1 MELLR
6 EYLDLGVFGILGLMS
21 FLMLWFAFERL
32 IYYWR
37 LRLSEFDHP
46 AMLNVALTRN
56 LTWISTIGSN
66 APYVGLLGTV
76 FGILITFYDIG
87 QSSNIEP
94 AAIMTG
100 LALALTFPVWLTVN
114 YLGNPDNGVIVAS
127 YLGSFLM
134 AGAFLS
140 IGACISAVTRN
151 QVIAFIVGFTV
162 SFLFVMSG
170 LQLVL
175 NFFRAWAPDILVS
188 AISSMRSR
196 SRASEAVKEVLS
208 TTASTALSTLRRP
221 KPA

>member
-1 MELLR
+1 MIDFLR
-6 EYLDLGVFGILGLMS
+6 AWLDYLVFGILGLMS

-46 AMLNVALTRN
+46 EMLNVALTRN

-100 LALALTFPVWLTVN
+100 LALALKATAAGLLVAIPSIMI
-114 YLGNPDNGVIVAS
+114 YNG
-127 YLGSFLM
+127 L
-134 AGAFLS
+134 
-140 IGACISAVTRN
+140 
-151 QVIAFIVGFTV
+151 
-162 SFLFVMSG
+162 
-170 LQLVL
+170 
-175 NFFRAWAPDILVS
+175 
-188 AISSMRSR
+188 
-196 SRASEAVKEVLS
+196 
-208 TTASTALSTLRRP
+208 LRRVEVITANW
-221 KPA
+221 KTSQNDRHL

>member
-1 MELLR
+1 MIDFLR
-6 EYLDLGVFGILGLMS
+6 VWLDTIVFGILGLMS

-46 AMLNVALTRN
+46 EMLNVALTRN

-100 LALALTFPVWLTVN
+100 LALALKATAAGLLVAIPSIMI
-114 YLGNPDNGVIVAS
+114 YNG
-127 YLGSFLM
+127 L
-134 AGAFLS
+134 
-140 IGACISAVTRN
+140 
-151 QVIAFIVGFTV
+151 
-162 SFLFVMSG
+162 
-170 LQLVL
+170 
-175 NFFRAWAPDILVS
+175 
-188 AISSMRSR
+188 
-196 SRASEAVKEVLS
+196 
-208 TTASTALSTLRRP
+208 LRRVEVITANW
-221 KPA
+221 KTSQDDRHL